1 MSFYETIARNAGGGK
16 MNTKEAKI
24 QLRQLKK
31 QIRTK
36 KIENDLLL
44 FKLFVLLIFLSIILA
59 FMYGKIQIPDIHF
72 WDF

>member
-1 MSFYETIARNAGGGK
+1 